1 MLQIE
6 KSTSKE
12 QDDKILILL
21 VQLIIC
27 LILERDNHDHLKE
40 GQSAKGSEEGQ
51 IY

>member
-1 MLQIE
+1 MLKIE

-12 QDDKILILL
+12 QDDKILILS

-27 LILERDNHDHLKE
+27 VILERDIHDHLKE
-40 GQSAKGSEEGQ
+40 GQSAKGGEERQ